1 MANSEIYLKDD
12 SLNSWSPLSFSY
24 ISSELNNINANISGL
39 NQKLNDNISGVNANI
54 SGLNQKLNDN
64 ISGLNQK
71 LNDNISGVNANIS
84 GVHSA
89 ATVKRLTSS
98 SDFTAGPAVLYGV
111 QASTTGN
118 ASMNKVIVIKD
129 NAQGIIKFTVPTSG
143 AANFDFTPSVGMNF
157 DSKITLYTTVGA
169 NQGLSVCAVYK
180 D

>member
-24 ISSELNNINANISGL
+24 ISSELNNINASISGLNNINASISGL

-64 ISGLNQK
+64 ISG
-71 LNDNISGVNANIS
+71 VN
-84 GVHSA
+84 SA
-89 ATVKRLTSS
+89 ATTKTLSTGGT
-98 SDFTAGPAVLYGV
+98 FIGTAAILYGV
-111 QASTTGN
+111 QASVTGS
-118 ASMNKVIVIKD
+118 ASIGKTINI
-129 NAQGIIKFTVPTSG
+129 NNGSTETIKFTVPDTG
-143 AANFDFTPSVGMNF
+143 AANFEFTPSVGMNF
-157 DSKITLYTTVGA
+157 DSSIKLTTTVGS

>member
-64 ISGLNQK
+64 ISG
-71 LNDNISGVNANIS
+71 VNANIS
-84 GVHSA
+84 GVNSA
-89 ATVKRLTSS
+89 ATTKTLSTNG
-98 SDFTAGPAVLYGV
+98 DFVNTAAVLYGV
-111 QASTTGN
+111 QASVTGN
-118 ASMNKVIVIKD
+118 ASMGKTINIKND
-129 NAQGIIKFTVPTSG
+129 TTEAIKFTVPDTG
-143 AANFDFTPSVGMNF
+143 AANFEFTPSVGMDFN
-157 DSKITLYTTVGA
+157 SSIKLTTTVSSD
-169 NQGLSVCAVYK
+169 QGLSVCAVYK